1 MANFGG
7 HLFWGLGTGVI
18 LSKIG
23 VKFHYIQPIEIGI
36 VTILAMTGASI
47 PDIDYGKIDAKDSKT
62 GEIVER
68 ESKPFQI
75 FTKLLSLII
84 SIPSAYYFSHYRFPV
99 YGVIGTICSFFI
111 FYIIF
116 YLSIRWLLKNVTTHR
131 GVMHSIPFAI
141 LSAEVAY
148 LIFSSEYT
156 LILLTVL
163 FDVVSKRLPH
173 FAFESLSK
181 NLPEYSA
188 IAVFFGFLSHLIVDE
203 VYSIGWGGRKRTS
216 YFRTALNIYSDKS
229 TKFANFALYSI
240 VIALAVI
247 SFRR

>member
-1 MANFGG
+1 
-7 HLFWGLGTGVI
+7 
-18 LSKIG
+18 
-23 VKFHYIQPIEIGI
+23 
-36 VTILAMTGASI
+36 
-47 PDIDYGKIDAKDSKT
+47 
-62 GEIVER
+62 
-68 ESKPFQI
+68 
-75 FTKLLSLII
+75 
-84 SIPSAYYFSHYRFPV
+84 
-99 YGVIGTICSFFI
+99 
-111 FYIIF
+111 
-116 YLSIRWLLKNVTTHR
+116 
-131 GVMHSIPFAI
+131 MHSIPFAI